1 MTETITVGT
10 FEDGVDPV
18 TGEPTRVPGEVKYS
32 GKARIRLASREVTNA
47 QGPGDPVAV
56 QEPYLSVPYG
66 TVRLFEGEQVL
77 CTASAADE
85 LLVGRMFDITG
96 SAQAGQ
102 TSAHRY
108 PLDELG

>member
-1 MTETITVGT
+1 MTETITVGRFT
-10 FEDGVDPV
+10 DGVAEDGS
-18 TGEPTRVPGEVKYS
+18 PTRVLDGDAKYT

-56 QEPYLSVPYG
+56 QEPFLSVPFG

-77 CTASAADE
+77 CTTSSSDP
-85 LLVGRMFDITG
+85 LLVDRMYDITG